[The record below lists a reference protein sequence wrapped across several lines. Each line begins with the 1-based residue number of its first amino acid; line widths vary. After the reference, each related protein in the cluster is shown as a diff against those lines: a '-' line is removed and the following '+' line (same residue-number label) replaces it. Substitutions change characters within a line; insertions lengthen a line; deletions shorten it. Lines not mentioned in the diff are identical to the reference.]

1 MGEFSKSI
9 SKRFEHTRI
18 SAGFCLVCGKHGKL
32 SWDHVPP
39 KGAIA
44 ITKVE
49 QRHITEMMGT
59 NAKKIRGVSSSNGSK
74 FRTIC
79 HHCNNYH
86 IGSNDQEV
94 ARVFN
99 SLSKKAKDHFK
110 NANNPYNFISESVDS
125 VRFARAMIGH
135 ILAATTTQEC
145 LQKPVETPYFKP

>member
-1 MGEFSKSI
+1 MGDFSKNI
-9 SKRFEHTRI
+9 SKRIEHTKI
-18 SAGFCLVCGKHGKL
+18 SKGFCLVCGKHATL

-59 NAKKIRGVSSSNGSK
+59 NAKKIKGVPSSNGSK

-79 HHCNNYH
+79 NNCNNVH
-86 IGSNDQEV
+86 IGGNDQEI
-94 ARVFN
+94 AKVFN
-99 SLSKKAKDHFK
+99 SLSRKAKDYFQY
-110 NANNPYNFISESVDS
+110 ANNPYNLISENVNA

-135 ILAATTTQEC
+135 ILAATTIQEC
-145 LQKPVETPYFKP
+145 LQEPKITRV

>member
-18 SAGFCLVCGKHGKL
+18 SAGFYLVCGKHGKL

-74 FRTIC
+74 FRTI
-79 HHCNNYH
+79 H
-86 IGSNDQEV
+86 S
-94 ARVFN
+94 
-99 SLSKKAKDHFK
+99 
-110 NANNPYNFISESVDS
+110 
-125 VRFARAMIGH
+125 M
-135 ILAATTTQEC
+135 T
-145 LQKPVETPYFKP
+145 